1 MKSVNEKQI
10 IDVIQLYNEVSTIDK
25 IRLIEEK
32 NVIYVDNNNQVTP
45 KDFNSRMEMFNYIYE
60 RTLEVLTKKTNK
72 LIKESKYE
80 IIEKPYNSVLDVQ
93 ELILLKGRKFIIEGD
108 RKAISIKFLDNTQD
122 TNSNSKILKDYF
134 DLLSKIKYKVR

>member
-45 KDFNSRMEMFNYIYE
+45 KYFNSRMEMFNYIYE

>member
-45 KDFNSRMEMFNYIYE
+45 KDFNSRMEIFDYIYE

-122 TNSNSKILKDYF
+122 TNSNSKVLKDYF
-134 DLLSKIKYKVR
+134 DLLSKIKYKAQ

>member
-45 KDFNSRMEMFNYIYE
+45 KDFNSRMEMFDYIYE

-122 TNSNSKILKDYF
+122 TNSNSKVLKDYF
-134 DLLSKIKYKVR
+134 DLLSKIKYKAQ

>member
-32 NVIYVDNNNQVTP
+32 NVIYVDKNNQVTP
-45 KDFNSRMEMFNYIYE
+45 KDFNSRMEIFDYIYE

-122 TNSNSKILKDYF
+122 TNSNSKVLKDYF
-134 DLLSKIKYKVR
+134 DLLSKIKYKAQ